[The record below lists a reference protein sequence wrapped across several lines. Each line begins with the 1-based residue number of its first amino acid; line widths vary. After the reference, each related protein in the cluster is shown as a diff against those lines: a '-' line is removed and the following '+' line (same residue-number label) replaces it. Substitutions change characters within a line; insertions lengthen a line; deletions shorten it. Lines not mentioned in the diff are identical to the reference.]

1 MTKLPLEPR
10 LDSYRG
16 SKENLQRK
24 AAEHNAMAR
33 RVVDHLNT
41 LIANDP
47 ADMQQYLYHEIARD
61 LGLTV
66 EDVASV
72 VMYGGHNGIT
82 VGVSEDGRR
91 ALAPYKSSA
100 IRREDSHQ

>member
-1 MTKLPLEPR
+1 
-10 LDSYRG
+10 LDPYRG
-16 SKENLQRK
+16 SKENLRRK
-24 AAEHNAMAR
+24 ATEHNAIAR

-47 ADMQQYLYHEIARD
+47 GDQQNYLYYEIAHE

-66 EDVASV
+66 EEVKSV

-82 VGVSEDGRR
+82 VGVDDAGRR
-91 ALAPYKSSA
+91 ALARYKK
-100 IRREDSHQ
+100 

>member
-1 MTKLPLEPR
+1 MTHFPLQPR
-10 LDSYRG
+10 LESYRG
-16 SKENLQRK
+16 SKENLRRK

-47 ADMQQYLYHEIARD
+47 RDRQLYIYDSIARD
-61 LGLTV
+61 LGLSADEV
-66 EDVASV
+66 QSA

-82 VGVSEDGRR
+82 VGVTDEDR
-91 ALAPYKSSA
+91 ARYLK
-100 IRREDSHQ
+100 